1 MLRLVTAILVGL
13 SLCAAQTT
21 GGKSPTPIADR
32 NQTINNISL
41 SPYATPTMGPCCP
54 DGAADC
60 PPGAPPCTMPSM
72 PPTMTSY
79 PYSSLSPSV
88 APCCPDGSQCPRGA
102 VICSIQ
108 STAPSSDV
116 SPSPSSSPSPSPSPS
131 SSSSSSVNPRQ
142 EPSPSSSLNP
152 RQDSSPSSSV
162 NPKQDPS
169 PSSSVNP
176 RQDPS
181 PSSSVNPRQ
190 SPSSSSSS
198 SPFVDPKQS
207 PSPSLD
213 SRRSPSPSNQKPKP
227 SFNAASSALPSR
239 WPVPSKRPLYPP
251 IDKLPLTIVF
261 SNTNGSS
268 LVEPAHLQQLQA
280 AFGCTLQVPLE
291 HIVLTNISHIING
304 MSNPVP
310 FDRTAA
316 NLNSNGT
323 IICLVPRNRR
333 LLMERQLQTSSSVAV
348 SVDIL
353 EVPDYLA
360 MLNSTELAT
369 IVEGSSSLQLVAS
382 STGSS
387 GLSLLIAVGS
397 VDSQPTVTGPIPAT
411 ASNIGLITGLAVFA
425 GCCVIM
431 MVVGGVVYYRLR
443 QKPITSR
450 SKTIVVVDAP
460 FSQIKPA
467 AHLDT
472 RIEFSPQIIRQ
483 PVV

>member
-1 MLRLVTAILVGL
+1 M
-13 SLCAAQTT
+13 
-21 GGKSPTPIADR
+21 
-32 NQTINNISL
+32 
-41 SPYATPTMGPCCP
+41 
-54 DGAADC
+54 
-60 PPGAPPCTMPSM
+60 
-72 PPTMTSY
+72 
-79 PYSSLSPSV
+79 
-88 APCCPDGSQCPRGA
+88 
-102 VICSIQ
+102 
-108 STAPSSDV
+108 
-116 SPSPSSSPSPSPSPS
+116 
-131 SSSSSSVNPRQ
+131 
-142 EPSPSSSLNP
+142 
-152 RQDSSPSSSV
+152 
-162 NPKQDPS
+162 
-169 PSSSVNP
+169 
-176 RQDPS
+176 
-181 PSSSVNPRQ
+181 
-190 SPSSSSSS
+190 
-198 SPFVDPKQS
+198 
-207 PSPSLD
+207 
-213 SRRSPSPSNQKPKP
+213 
-227 SFNAASSALPSR
+227 
-239 WPVPSKRPLYPP
+239 
-251 IDKLPLTIVF
+251 
-261 SNTNGSS
+261 
-268 LVEPAHLQQLQA
+268 EPAHLQQLQA
-280 AFGCTLQVPLE
+280 ALGCTLQVPLE

-304 MSNPVP
+304 VSNPVP

-353 EVPDYLA
+353 AVPDYLA

-387 GLSLLIAVGS
+387 GLSLLVAVGS
-397 VDSQPTVTGPIPAT
+397 VDSQPTVTGPTPAA
-411 ASNIGLITGLAVFA
+411 ASNVGLITGLAVFA

-467 AHLDT
+467 AHSDI